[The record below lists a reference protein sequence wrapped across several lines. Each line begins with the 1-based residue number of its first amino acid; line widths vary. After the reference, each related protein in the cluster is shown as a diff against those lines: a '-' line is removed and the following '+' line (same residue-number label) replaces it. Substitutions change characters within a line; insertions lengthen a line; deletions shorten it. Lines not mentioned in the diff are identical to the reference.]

1 MVCNKKNIANFKPV
15 KIDRFKKTLKRT
27 YVRKEHHIMNKEE
40 LLEYIDNNSTAVSNF
55 KDKVRADQQAKN
67 KKRQPAKQWND
78 TRIERQVDKFTDE
91 FIGNIYDK
99 LSRAI
104 KANNHTPKE
113 RWIKFIEENE
123 LLDDL
128 EESVSMIDFE
138 EE

>member
-1 MVCNKKNIANFKPV
+1 
-15 KIDRFKKTLKRT
+15 
-27 YVRKEHHIMNKEE
+27 MNKEE
-40 LLEYIDNNSTAVSNF
+40 LLEYIDTNSTAIANF
-55 KDKVRADQQAKN
+55 KDKVRADQQTKN
-67 KKRQPAKQWND
+67 KKSQPAKRWND
-78 TRIERQVDKFTDE
+78 ARIERQVDKFIDE

>member
-1 MVCNKKNIANFKPV
+1 MAGLKKA
-15 KIDRFKKTLKRT
+15 LKRT

-40 LLEYIDNNSTAVSNF
+40 LLEYIDTNSTAIATF
-55 KDKVRADQQAKN
+55 KDKVRADQQVKN
-67 KKRQPAKQWND
+67 KKRQPAKRWND
-78 TRIERQVDKFTDE
+78 ARIERQVDKFTNE
-91 FIGNIYDK
+91 FISNIHEK
-99 LSRAI
+99 LSKAL

-113 RWIKFIEENE
+113 KWIKFIEGNE

>member
-1 MVCNKKNIANFKPV
+1 
-15 KIDRFKKTLKRT
+15 
-27 YVRKEHHIMNKEE
+27 MNKEE
-40 LLEYIDNNSTAVSNF
+40 LLEYIDTNSTAIANF

-67 KKRQPAKQWND
+67 KKRQPAKRWND
-78 TRIERQVDKFTDE
+78 ARIERQVDKFTNE
-91 FIGNIYDK
+91 FISNIHDK
-99 LSRAI
+99 LSKTL

-113 RWIKFIEENE
+113 KWIKFIEENE

>member
-1 MVCNKKNIANFKPV
+1 
-15 KIDRFKKTLKRT
+15 
-27 YVRKEHHIMNKEE
+27 MNKEG

-67 KKRQPAKQWND
+67 KKRQPAKRWND
-78 TRIERQVDKFTDE
+78 AQIERQVDKFTDE
-91 FIGNIYDK
+91 FINNVYDK

-104 KANNHTPKE
+104 KANNHTSKE
-113 RWIKFIEENE
+113 RWIKFIEANE
-123 LLDDL
+123 ILDEL

>member
-1 MVCNKKNIANFKPV
+1 MTAPPV
-15 KIDRFKKTLKRT
+15 FVERFKKKAKRT
-27 YVRKEHHIMNKEE
+27 YVRKEGFFMNKEE
-40 LLEYIDNNSTAVSNF
+40 LLEYIDNKSNAVINF

-67 KKRQPAKQWND
+67 KKRQPAKRWND
-78 TRIERQVDKFTDE
+78 ARIERQVDKFTNE
-91 FIGNIYDK
+91 FIANIHDK
-99 LSRAI
+99 LSKAL

-113 RWIKFIEENE
+113 KWIKFIEENE